1 MDRLLR
7 AVFCSHRGLLK
18 SAYPREPH
26 HVYKFSHE
34 YQQQPV
40 PTEKMASP
48 DEYRDPTAHELQ
60 NPLKFIHIVSEANK
74 IILLKLKGEKGPGKS
89 GGSKDN
95 GR

>member
-1 MDRLLR
+1 
-7 AVFCSHRGLLK
+7 
-18 SAYPREPH
+18 
-26 HVYKFSHE
+26 
-34 YQQQPV
+34 
-40 PTEKMASP
+40 MASP

>member
-7 AVFCSHRGLLK
+7 AVFCSHWGLLK

-48 DEYRDPTAHELQ
+48 DEYRDLTAHELK
-60 NPLKFIHIVSEANK
+60 NPLNFIQIVSEPNRTM
-74 IILLKLKGEKGPGKS
+74 LLKLKGEKGQGKS